1 MHRRYALAFILL
13 LMACDR
19 AVPRPKVAAIGAVL
33 PREAGT
39 VKTVS
44 EGEVGAPIV
53 VIEESHDSRAGQ
65 LETAIALSRLHDRF
79 GLRDVVLEGLF
90 KEAPEEGTP
99 PPEIATKG
107 STLERAGY
115 MARLVGEGEI
125 GGAEFATLIY
135 NDVALHPAETVTE
148 YSAGL
153 KINGQVAAILY
164 LGQVAISSLDE
175 ESQAKAV
182 AYAENL
188 QAHPD
193 ESISDEKERQVLTA
207 MKITEYFIGLDPW
220 SKGVLAK
227 LRDRKTA
234 PSIEGEIALFESI
247 IQRGDEHNTK
257 IPDDLR
263 QALNGYLDFL
273 RKRSAASST
282 IVSSVAN
289 VADDPKVPLV
299 AVNIGAGHTERVCA
313 LLKEAKRPFVLLS
326 LEALHRENDG
336 SKLAPR
342 ELARKYAREPVQGGI
357 LGKSL
362 LEIYPIRAEA
372 AKNKPQ
378 TVLQEDWFKAKAEL
392 YASTAGL
399 LTALGGGYGSG
410 PPNTPNVGRTTT
422 PPEDDGWSHI
432 GWGADDPR
440 RKNLESNRHIY
451 INPDSIEV
459 RREKGKEEV
468 LFEAVL
474 TNSSGHRKSVWV
486 KAGRVEHLNSD
497 RDSPKTVE
505 DVLKRELEEV
515 KKEIDPDDGKH
526 DENEGISRIQISLD
540 TKAVFAATREDAV
553 KTQIRY

>member
-1 MHRRYALAFILL
+1 MHRRYALAVILL

-19 AVPRPKVAAIGAVL
+19 AVQRPKVAAIGAVL

-90 KEAPEEGTP
+90 KETPEDGAP

-107 STLERAGY
+107 STLERARY
-115 MARLVGEGEI
+115 MARMVGEGEI
-125 GGAEFATLIY
+125 GGAEFATLVY
-135 NDVALHPAETVTE
+135 NDVALHPAETIGE

-153 KINGQVAAILY
+153 KIDGQVAAILY
-164 LGQVAISSLDE
+164 LGQVAVSSLDE

-193 ESISDEKERQVLTA
+193 ESISDEKERQALTA
-207 MKITEYFIGLDPW
+207 MKIMEYFIGLDPW

-247 IQRGDEHNTK
+247 IQRGDEHNVK
-257 IPDDLR
+257 VPDDVR
-263 QALNGYLDFL
+263 QALDGYLDFL

-282 IVSSVAN
+282 IVSSVAS

-299 AVNIGAGHTERVCA
+299 AVNIGGGHTERVCA

-326 LEALHRENDG
+326 LEALQRENDS
-336 SKLAPR
+336 SKLVPR
-342 ELARKYAREPVQGGI
+342 DLARKYAREPVQDGM
-357 LGKSL
+357 LRKSL
-362 LEIYPIRAEA
+362 LETYPVKTEV

-378 TVLQEDWFKAKAEL
+378 TVMQEDWFKAKAEL

-399 LTALGGGYGSG
+399 LTALGGGNGNG
-410 PPNTPNVGRTTT
+410 PPNTPNFGGPTMPTG
-422 PPEDDGWSHI
+422 DDGWSPI
-432 GWGADDPR
+432 GWGPDDPR
-440 RKNLESNRHIY
+440 RKDLESNRHIY

-459 RREKGKEEV
+459 RRDKGRKEV

-474 TNSSGHRKSVWV
+474 IDSSGHRKSVWV
-486 KAGRVEHLNSD
+486 KAGRVEHPSLDKN
-497 RDSPKTVE
+497 SPKTVE
-505 DVLKRELEEV
+505 DVLERELEEV
-515 KKEIDPDDGKH
+515 KKEIAPDNGQH
-526 DENEGISRIQISLD
+526 DENEAISRVQISLD
-540 TKAVFAATREDAV
+540 TRAVFAATREDAV
-553 KTQIRY
+553 KAQIRY